1 MSTSTNVI
9 RRYSRRGYPLRVGL
23 SLWLCNIA
31 TSLYHI
37 VSELNKNGIRLRNS
51 TNLLHG
57 WAVASPLRIFR
68 RPGRCVSKANG
79 KQRHTGQGGYAP
91 CRRRLPASRKHEM
104 RRLSASSRGDTCQPD
119 LRPPPPP
126 CPNGHSLGV
135 CHVGVG
141 FGHIVAV
148 VLLLR
153 RGQWGKVRHRERR
166 LTFALLGAF
175 LLPAAC
181 LRFAMGDGGGSGARV
196 GGSANEV
203 ACLAS
208 KGSGDITHSN

>member
-9 RRYSRRGYPLRVGL
+9 RRYSRRGYPLRVSL

-51 TNLLHG
+51 TNLLRG

-119 LRPPPPP
+119 LRPPPRPARMDT
-126 CPNGHSLGV
+126 HWAS
-135 CHVGVG
+135 
-141 FGHIVAV
+141 A
-148 VLLLR
+148 
-153 RGQWGKVRHRERR
+153 
-166 LTFALLGAF
+166 TSAL
-175 LLPAAC
+175 
-181 LRFAMGDGGGSGARV
+181 
-196 GGSANEV
+196 GSATSSPSFCFCEGV
-203 ACLAS
+203 
-208 KGSGDITHSN
+208 SGER